1 MATKGQL
8 IKDILALEPNNE
20 VVNRSKVSHSDLTKE
35 LAAAKRRDKEKKS
48 AEAIP
53 AEVRYRTEGDTIL
66 SWEIRATEDGRVIGA
81 LSYGD
86 ELPMIGQIISI
97 GEGECVRISRHTAG
111 LDITAGHLSV
121 RERFDQRR
129 IYVTTNG
136 TKVTYKRRENGRVV
150 LWSYKHQGEIAIGNH
165 VVIERTDAV
174 AKPTA
179 AVRKKMT
186 QKVFASWV
194 IANNP
199 SISGRQ
205 LTQELRDAFPQAAI
219 GDRHGPHYLSLSKNG
234 RLPEAP
240 DSDPRT
246 WAN

>member
-1 MATKGQL
+1 MATKGSL
-8 IKDILALEPNNE
+8 ISDILKLEPNNE
-20 VVNRSKVSHSDLTKE
+20 VANRSKVSHGELTKE
-35 LAAAKRRDKEKKS
+35 LSAAKRRAKEKES
-48 AEAIP
+48 SEAIP
-53 AEVRYRTEGDTIL
+53 GEVRYRTEGDVIL
-66 SWEIRATEDGRVIGA
+66 SWEIRNIETDAVMGM

-86 ELPMIGQIISI
+86 QLPMIGSIISI
-97 GEGECVRISRHTAG
+97 GEGECVRISRHVEG
-111 LDITAGHLSV
+111 LEITAGHLSV

-129 IYVTTNG
+129 IYMTSNN
-136 TKVTYKRRENGRVV
+136 TKVAYKRKENNRVV
-150 LWSYKHQGEIAIGNH
+150 LWSYKHQGEIAIGSH
-165 VVIERTDAV
+165 VVLERTDAV

-205 LTQELRDAFPQAAI
+205 LTQELRDAFPQASI

-246 WAN
+246 WGN